1 MKAGDTMTKKK
12 SSLFSLS
19 WPIYI
24 ELLFIMF
31 LGVADTLMLSQYSD
45 LSVAAVG
52 NGKEVSRLFIVVL
65 NVASVGVGVVVSQYL
80 GSNDLTQAK
89 KAMKTGI
96 FGNVLIA
103 FILIAIIQFFGVSIF
118 RMLNTSP
125 EIFADSLLYL
135 RIISFGFLFLA
146 VTQAAGFGFKAF
158 GHPKVVM
165 YIVAGMN
172 VLNVILNYLFIFG
185 AGPFP
190 ELGVEGAA
198 YATFA
203 SKGFAFILTLIFLW
217 RYLKIV
223 PFFLRFKPLKKYY
236 VKILKIGLPSAGEHF
251 VHRFSLVVILGFLN
265 TIGTSALTAHI
276 YVQNMMMPVVIF
288 SLAVAQGNQVIIG
301 WNVGARNFDDAHTQT
316 LKTLRVAIT
325 FVLIVSTA
333 IFINSNYILGF
344 FTDNPEVIALGRRAL
359 FIGIF
364 LEVGRMSNIVVIH
377 ALRAAGDVIFPVVI
391 AMFSMLSL
399 MVGLSYLLGV
409 RWELGLVGIF
419 IALAT
424 DEIIRGTL
432 VFIRWIKGSWRDK
445 QVVGT

>member
-1 MKAGDTMTKKK
+1 MEKKK

-19 WPIYI
+19 WPIYV

-52 NGKEVSRLFIVVL
+52 NGKEVSRLFIVIL

-80 GSNDLTQAK
+80 GANDLAQAK

-96 FGNVLIA
+96 FGNVLVA
-103 FILIAIIQFFGVSIF
+103 FILVLIIQFFGSTIF
-118 RMLNTSP
+118 RLINTGP
-125 EIFADSLLYL
+125 EIFNDSLLYL
-135 RIISFGFLFLA
+135 RVVSLGFLFLA
-146 VTQAAGFGFKAF
+146 ATQAAGFGFKAF

-165 YIVAGMN
+165 YIVAAMNILN
-172 VLNVILNYLFIFG
+172 VLLNYLLIFG
-185 AGPFP
+185 VGPFP
-190 ELGVEGAA
+190 ELGVAGAA

-203 SKGFAFILTLIFLW
+203 SKAFAFFVTLFYLW

-236 VKILKIGLPSAGEHF
+236 LKIMKIGLPSAGEHF

-301 WNVGARNFDDAHTQT
+301 WNVGARDFDNAHTQT
-316 LKTLRVAIT
+316 LQTLRIAIV
-325 FVLIVSTA
+325 FVLVASTA
-333 IFINSNYILGF
+333 MFLNSHRILGV
-344 FTDNPEVIALGRRAL
+344 FTDNPEVIQMGRRAL

-391 AMFSMLSL
+391 AMFSMLSI
-399 MVGLSYLLGV
+399 MIGVSYVLGV

-419 IALAT
+419 IGLAS
-424 DEIIRGTL
+424 DELIRGTL
-432 VFIRWIKGSWRDK
+432 VFIRWIKGSWRGK
-445 QVVGT
+445 AVVEG